1 MWYRQFR
8 SSNPAGRGRR
18 GFTRGRTVSD
28 TVDAND
34 VRRKWADR
42 SGEFS
47 PEYYA
52 YYGPNET
59 SEAIRRVFDERL
71 DASAS
76 ILELGCGPGRHL
88 SHLREHGFENLHGV
102 DINPDCFEVMADAY
116 PDLADCGTFHA
127 AAIEEI
133 VEEFSPGQFD
143 AVYSVETLQ
152 HVHPDDTWVFE
163 EIARV
168 SSDLVIT
175 AENEGNGPTRGRA
188 GSEVSYVNDDFPLY
202 HRNWKDEF
210 SDLGLA
216 QLLCEPGKRDTVRV
230 FRVL

>member
-1 MWYRQFR
+1 M
-8 SSNPAGRGRR
+8 
-18 GFTRGRTVSD
+18 
-28 TVDAND
+28 DAND

-116 PDLADCGTFHA
+116 PDLARCGTFHA
-127 AAIEEI
+127 DAIEEI

-175 AENEGNGPTRGRA
+175 AENEGNGPTRGRS

-210 SDLGLA
+210 SEFGLA